1 MVFLIDLLTY
11 MSLIKEFFFK
21 VLEIFIILIEQE
33 CQEAVVTGSWLGP
46 YNRPD
51 QCSRSSCTR
60 PIYNTPFNKL
70 PCFEDRHHWHW
81 LDPIINSKSHVNL
94 VLLSHLL
101 QNLTSFENQLRCR
114 LGVICEKLVKLS
126 KAWNCQRSVW
136 WKKIVSLN
144 LLNNFH
150 FS

>member
-1 MVFLIDLLTY
+1 MPL
-11 MSLIKEFFFK
+11 K
-21 VLEIFIILIEQE
+21 
-33 CQEAVVTGSWLGP
+33 
-46 YNRPD
+46 N
-51 QCSRSSCTR
+51 
-60 PIYNTPFNKL
+60 L

-136 WKKIVSLN
+136 WKKIVFLN

-150 FS
+150 FSYQNKNAWVKKNPSKHIEHFYTHYDLTNFSAFTYEYLTDSWMPETETAIQAKKKAT